1 MKVARAADYL
11 NTLDW
16 FCPFPGGET
25 PTLYVRPEA
34 RRYLLTG
41 SQNPG
46 WGKHP
51 MASPG
56 LFCDVEVMEDLGIL
70 PARATTSAPLPCQ
83 SNPPHH
89 ILVAEDD
96 IFFRQLNTEVLL
108 QSGYAVDSAEDGAA
122 AWDALNADR
131 YDLLITDHNMPKVSG
146 VELLQ
151 KLQAAH
157 MPLPVIMVTAT
168 VPQEEFTRDPSLQ
181 PAANRLQP

>member
-1 MKVARAADYL
+1 
-11 NTLDW
+11 
-16 FCPFPGGET
+16 
-25 PTLYVRPEA
+25 
-34 RRYLLTG
+34 
-41 SQNPG
+41 
-46 WGKHP
+46 

-181 PAANRLQP
+181 PAATLLKPYPVAELLRTVKKVLREAVSRTDDARLVASSGADARIPD